1 MIMRNAEVAIKTLS
15 ALRELGVTLA
25 VDDFG
30 TGYSSLAYLKRLPL
44 HRLKIDRSFVEKLT
58 QDANDDAI
66 VRAILALGRSL
77 GLETLAEGI
86 ETQAQVDFL
95 LQEGCI
101 EGQGYLFSRPMPAA
115 DLAATLF

>member
-1 MIMRNAEVAIKTLS
+1 MIMRNAEVAIKSLA

-44 HRLKIDRSFVEKLT
+44 NRLKIDRSFVEKLT
-58 QDANDDAI
+58 QDPNDDAI

-86 ETQAQVDFL
+86 ETQEQVDFL
-95 LQEGCI
+95 CGEGCI

-115 DLAATLF
+115 DLVAAWS